1 MLSVIKKAV
10 SELVRDTRNHQN
22 HISNQIKALMSVIET
37 YPMSAV
43 KLMEKLGLKSRV
55 TFRKNYIQP
64 ALAAGLTAMT
74 DLDTPTNRNQRY
86 FKI

>member
-1 MLSVIKKAV
+1 MQGIRAAI
-10 SELVRDTRNHQN
+10 RA
-22 HISNQIKALMSVIET
+22 ISAIRFKSLMSVIET

-43 KLMEKLGLKSRV
+43 ELMEKLGLKSRV

-64 ALAAGLTAMT
+64 ALEAGLIAMT
-74 DLDTPTNRNQRY
+74 DPDTPTSRNQRY